1 VFANFGGIES
11 FYDNKKTY
19 KMTDTQCIIC
29 ILISVYLVNKLLT
42 YSLIVFVAVAGRRD
56 RGAEVDAGSF
66 PAEERDDVIG

>member
-1 VFANFGGIES
+1 
-11 FYDNKKTY
+11 
-19 KMTDTQCIIC
+19 MTDTQCIIC